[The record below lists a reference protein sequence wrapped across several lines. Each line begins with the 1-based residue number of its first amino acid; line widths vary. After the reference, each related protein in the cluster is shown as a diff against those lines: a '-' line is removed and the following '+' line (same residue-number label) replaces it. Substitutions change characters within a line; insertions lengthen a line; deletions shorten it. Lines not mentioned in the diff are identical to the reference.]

1 LSLCPDRSPRR
12 QRGSGER
19 SSRESG
25 PEHRSLVPF
34 QRFGNGP
41 GTDSFPLRGIAQ
53 RILPFHRKRQSGG
66 NSPAYPAFYD
76 NLYRTETRV
85 LYENGKEIRRQW
97 NFRDSQDL
105 ARLTASGTAGL
116 FGKAS
121 SADEKKSGFIELR
134 DAGGLITREFQ
145 FAEDLSETDIRYF
158 YTGSRLTKVETW
170 FKAAP
175 PAPDSSGS
183 NAAPVAADSSGS
195 SAGPAVT
202 DSGGSNAA
210 PVAADSSGSS
220 AAPVAADSSG
230 SSAGPAVTDNGGNNA
245 APVAADSSGSSAA
258 PVAADSS
265 GSSAAP
271 AVTDSGG
278 SGAAPV
284 AADSSGSSA
293 APVAADSGGSSAAPV
308 FVQMYTDYYN
318 YTRSGSLR
326 AIDRTLLQ
334 GDAGAKLSRISFP
347 RLGLDFSSGNV
358 MVSQGAGTSSEFL
371 TDVNTPE
378 GTQITYTLDSRG
390 RILTEVWKDKDGGQ
404 IGVFTNTWSG
414 DRLQSV
420 LWKSD
425 DDERLVEYDYDSDG
439 NRSAERDFRQ
449 GVLERSVISQGNKDT
464 ENIYMNGKL
473 ILRAHWENGM
483 KISEER
489 IYSPGAKQ

>member
-1 LSLCPDRSPRR
+1 MPALP
-12 QRGSGER
+12 
-19 SSRESG
+19 
-25 PEHRSLVPF
+25 RSLLSSFGFFRLCFFPVFLLGAVCLFAQTEAPADSVAPASGAPANPAPNIVRWYRSNASGMALEPIPS
-34 QRFGNGP
+34 RFAALRSEYCLSIGSASP
-41 GTDSFPLRGIAQ
+41 EEIPPL
-53 RILPFHRKRQSGG
+53 ILP
-66 NSPAYPAFYD
+66 FYD

-183 NAAPVAADSSGS
+183 
-195 SAGPAVT
+195 
-202 DSGGSNAA
+202 
-210 PVAADSSGSS
+210 
-220 AAPVAADSSG
+220 
-230 SSAGPAVTDNGGNNA
+230 NA